1 MKEECLICGAPL
13 EYLETDVQMQCEICR
28 KKELAKTRCVNG
40 HYVCSDCHMQGLDSI
55 VELCLRETACD
66 PIAIVERMMALPSCH
81 MHGPE
86 HHVMVGAALL
96 TAYHNAGGDIDLSD
110 ALMEMLRRGKS
121 VPGGACGF
129 WGACGAGISTGMF
142 VSIISRSTPLTDEP
156 FALSHKMTAAAL
168 GQIGEIGG
176 PRCCK
181 RDSFLSILTAI
192 DFVKEHFGIA
202 LQKQEVV
209 CRYAAQ
215 NNQCNGKRCPSAR
228 RTGLRNDM
236 AAGVETPVC
245 RPAGSA
251 QNRDLARSF
260 DSMKKRFLKIVIGI
274 VFVCILFV
282 GFLYANNDIG
292 MTSTNLET
300 DIRSSQKIKDDW
312 TLDGSVSNTMA
323 AYISYSQDM
332 SDHTFSVYVN
342 RPGLSFGY
350 FFRGGGTLSGIQR
363 GIVEFTVEGY
373 NERAFISMNQQ
384 QVQQLEI
391 DDGNTIQVVDID
403 SNKPFAIVLPI
414 NAGNITFYD
423 VNRNTVEYWNNPL

>member
-1 MKEECLICGAPL
+1 MKEECLLCGAPL

-96 TAYHNAGGDIDLSD
+96 TAYHNAGGDIALSD

-176 PRCCK
+176 RTLLFLVLSGLATGASWLCYYRALQDGLASVVVPIDK
-181 RDSFLSILTAI
+181 LSILVT
-192 DFVKEHFGIA
+192 
-202 LQKQEVV
+202 
-209 CRYAAQ
+209 
-215 NNQCNGKRCPSAR
+215 
-228 RTGLRNDM
+228 
-236 AAGVETPVC
+236 
-245 RPAGSA
+245 
-251 QNRDLARSF
+251 
-260 DSMKKRFLKIVIGI
+260 
-274 VFVCILFV
+274 ILF
-282 GFLYANNDIG
+282 
-292 MTSTNLET
+292 
-300 DIRSSQKIKDDW
+300 
-312 TLDGSVSNTMA
+312 
-323 AYISYSQDM
+323 SYLVF
-332 SDHTFSVYVN
+332 HEKLGKKEAG
-342 RPGLSFGY
+342 GLVLIVA
-350 FFRGGGTLSGIQR
+350 GTLGML
-363 GIVEFTVEGY
+363 V
-373 NERAFISMNQQ
+373 
-384 QVQQLEI
+384 
-391 DDGNTIQVVDID
+391 
-403 SNKPFAIVLPI
+403 
-414 NAGNITFYD
+414 
-423 VNRNTVEYWNNPL
+423 

>member
-96 TAYHNAGGDIDLSD
+96 TAYHNAGGDIALSD

-142 VSIISRSTPLTDEP
+142 VSIISGSTPLTDEP

-202 LQKQEVV
+202 LQKPEVV

-215 NNQCNGKRCPSAR
+215 NNQCIGKRCPFSAAN
-228 RTGLRNDM
+228 RTMKCCG
-236 AAGVETPVC
+236 G
-245 RPAGSA
+245 G
-251 QNRDLARSF
+251 NRDSGLPPRRERAKSEVVVKEVYNGVLDF
-260 DSMKKRFLKIVIGI
+260 YVDY
-274 VFVCILFV
+274 
-282 GFLYANNDIG
+282 GFA
-292 MTSTNLET
+292 
-300 DIRSSQKIKDDW
+300 SSIYDDW
-312 TLDGSVSNTMA
+312 FWKIFYEKGSKGNKFSIWISNF
-323 AYISYSQDM
+323 D
-332 SDHTFSVYVN
+332 VYEEQ
-342 RPGLSFGY
+342 RHM
-350 FFRGGGTLSGIQR
+350 GIC
-363 GIVEFTVEGY
+363 
-373 NERAFISMNQQ
+373 S
-384 QVQQLEI
+384 
-391 DDGNTIQVVDID
+391 
-403 SNKPFAIVLPI
+403 
-414 NAGNITFYD
+414 
-423 VNRNTVEYWNNPL
+423 

>member
-40 HYVCSDCHMQGLDSI
+40 HYVCSD
-55 VELCLRETACD
+55 
-66 PIAIVERMMALPSCH
+66 CH

-142 VSIISRSTPLTDEP
+142 VSIISGSTPLTDEP

-202 LQKQEVV
+202 LQKPEVV

-215 NNQCNGKRCPSAR
+215 NNQCIGKRCPFSA
-228 RTGLRNDM
+228 
-236 AAGVETPVC
+236 
-245 RPAGSA
+245 
-251 QNRDLARSF
+251 
-260 DSMKKRFLKIVIGI
+260 
-274 VFVCILFV
+274 
-282 GFLYANNDIG
+282 AN
-292 MTSTNLET
+292 
-300 DIRSSQKIKDDW
+300 
-312 TLDGSVSNTMA
+312 
-323 AYISYSQDM
+323 
-332 SDHTFSVYVN
+332 H
-342 RPGLSFGY
+342 
-350 FFRGGGTLSGIQR
+350 
-363 GIVEFTVEGY
+363 
-373 NERAFISMNQQ
+373 
-384 QVQQLEI
+384 
-391 DDGNTIQVVDID
+391 
-403 SNKPFAIVLPI
+403 
-414 NAGNITFYD
+414 
-423 VNRNTVEYWNNPL
+423 